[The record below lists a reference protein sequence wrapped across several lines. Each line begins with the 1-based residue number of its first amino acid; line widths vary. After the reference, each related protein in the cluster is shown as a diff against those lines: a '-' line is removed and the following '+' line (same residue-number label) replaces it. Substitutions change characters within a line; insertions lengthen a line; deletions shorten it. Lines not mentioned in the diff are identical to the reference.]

1 MAVTYGF
8 FNSIN
13 GDRKYN
19 ADQMSDYFRGIVN
32 QGVFQHLDNGLA
44 VSAGTGMEVNVATG
58 RAIVQNKWIQNDMAL
73 PLTIEAASDTYGRKD
88 AVVIRLSYTNRNI
101 SIVVKTGTPAASPTA
116 PSMTRNSTTY
126 EMALAYVNVAANA
139 TSVTVT
145 DKRSDSTVC
154 GWVTVAQSTSGEV
167 DAQLNA
173 MKTGFDGVVYP
184 SPAAMVQGCDEV
196 LDGRITEVKQG
207 LHSFNKRYFMV
218 NTGLHEVDL
227 SAYANTEIV
236 SYSTLIF
243 EPNSNLT
250 IEISGYSYHANG
262 TGANHRS
269 AYYFLDA
276 NGDLV
281 SKYTGSDGPVSVTL
295 VTPPTAVKLI
305 VNGTVLQSSSGD
317 YRPFIKVLTM
327 PYKTYYD
334 RMNYKMDGTVVDL
347 SSSIANNEYYSYAQM
362 NFTAGSSNWFH
373 LRGIDYQTG
382 QRAGYIFYDASG
394 TAVSTI
400 SPVSGV
406 FFDVTVQAPATACK
420 VVVNGMINPVTEKY
434 YAPVIEFVS
443 QTTQPESPINSKF
456 KNRKIVWFGTSI
468 PANPY
473 QGGKTYPAII
483 GDMLGATVYNE
494 AISSSALR
502 IGVDTSPLTCKVL
515 SLSATY
521 AEKQAQ
527 SWWSSLS
534 EADKT
539 KAYNSCLDVVF
550 DKYLSGGSVGPVD
563 LYVFDHGYND
573 VIPNDHADLE
583 IIPDNEFD
591 KRYFVG
597 AANFLIQRILND
609 NPRAKIIWIGHY
621 EDQLDNEGVHQN
633 RGKTVC
639 PMQEYIAD
647 KWGIPICKTW
657 SKLGWSGQTATTTGY
672 WNNGYWVA
680 SGGTSQEIVVKDAQF
695 PDGIHPHTD
704 KSGDSV
710 KAMANV
716 IADFL
721 ETLP

>member
-1 MAVTYGF
+1 MAVSYGF
-8 FNSIN
+8 FDSVG
-13 GDRKYN
+13 GDRKYS
-19 ADQMSDYFRGIVN
+19 AAEMSQFYDSVITE
-32 QGVFQHLDNGLA
+32 GVFQNFKGGLA
-44 VSAGTGMEVNVATG
+44 VSAGTGLSVSVAAG
-58 RAIVQNKWIQNDMAL
+58 RANVQSRWLLNDAAL
-73 PLTIEAASDTYGRKD
+73 TLSIDAASTTYGRID
-88 AVVIRLSYTNRNI
+88 AVVMRLSELSRNI
-101 SIVVKTGTPAASPTA
+101 SIVVKKGTPASSPVA
-116 PSMTRNSTTY
+116 PSLTRSGGTY
-126 EMALAYVNVAANA
+126 EMALAYVTVAANA
-139 TSVTVT
+139 SSVSVT
-145 DKRSDSTVC
+145 DKRSDFSLC
-154 GWVTVAQSTSGEV
+154 GWAAVREAVPGEI
-167 DAQLNA
+167 DAQLND
-173 MKTGFDGVVYP
+173 MKTGFDGVVYQ
-184 SPAAMVQGCDEV
+184 SPGDAVRACDNI
-196 LDGRITEVKQG
+196 LDGRITELKNG
-207 LHSFNKRYFMV
+207 LNSFTKLNKIFNNNLV
-218 NTGLHEVDL
+218 
-227 SAYANTEIV
+227 EINYPASDNEIA
-236 SYSTLIF
+236 SYSELIF
-243 EPNSNLT
+243 EPNSVLT
-250 IEISGYSYHANG
+250 IEVSGYSYKANG
-262 TGANHRS
+262 TAMYNRAG
-269 AYYFLDA
+269 YMFIDA
-276 NGDLV
+276 SNNVV
-281 SKYTGSDGPVSVTL
+281 SKYTGADGPFHKTVT
-295 VTPPTAVKLI
+295 TPATAVKLV

-317 YRPFIKVLTM
+317 YRPFIKVLTVPHTM
-327 PYKTYYD
+327 VFD
-334 RMNYKMDGTVVDL
+334 RMNYKMNGSVVDL
-347 SSSIANNEYYSYAQM
+347 SSSIANNEYYSYAEM
-362 NFTAGSSNWFH
+362 NFAAGSNNYFH
-373 LRGIDYQTG
+373 IRGIDYQTG

-394 TAVSTI
+394 TAVATI

-406 FFDVTVQAPATACK
+406 FFDVIVQAPATACK

-434 YAPVIEFVS
+434 YAPLVEFVS
-443 QTTQPESPINSKF
+443 QTEQPTSAISNKF

-502 IGVDTSPLTCKVL
+502 IGVDASPLTCKVL

-527 SWWSSLS
+527 SWWPSLS

-680 SGGTSQEIVVKDAQF
+680 SGGTEQTIVVKDAQF

-704 KSGDSV
+704 KSGESI
-710 KAMANV
+710 KSMANV